1 LSADY
6 HGPVSL
12 ALVNQ
17 FIRHIEAKDL
27 DAAVAL
33 VTDDCEYDNVPMRKV
48 YGPSGIKESL
58 EGFLA
63 PATRVEW
70 KIHREAAAGNVVF
83 NERTDEFD
91 FPTGNISIP
100 VTGVFEIQGGKIA
113 LWRDYFDLQTF
124 VNQTAK
130 KD

>member
-1 LSADY
+1 MSI
-6 HGPVSL
+6 

-17 FIRHIEAKDL
+17 FIRLIEAKDL

-48 YGPSGIKESL
+48 YGPTGIKEGL
-58 EGFLA
+58 ERFLA

-70 KIHREAAAGNVVF
+70 KIHREAAQGNVVF

-91 FPTGNISIP
+91 FPTGNIAIP
-100 VTGVFEIQGGKIA
+100 VTGVFEITNGKIS

-124 VNQTAK
+124 TNQMPKQAS
-130 KD
+130 

>member
-1 LSADY
+1 MGAM
-6 HGPVSL
+6 SL

-17 FIRHIEAKDL
+17 FIRLIEAKDL
-27 DAAVAL
+27 AAAVAL

-48 YGPSGIKESL
+48 YGPEAIKTGL

-70 KIHREAAAGNVVF
+70 KIHREAEMGNVVF

-91 FPTGNISIP
+91 FPAGNLSIP
-100 VTGVFEIQGGKIA
+100 VTGVFEIRDGKIA

-124 VNQTAK
+124 VNQTGK